1 MLLAS
6 GTTQAKTKCCCW
18 GMPRTCYVIK
28 HDASV
33 GLHLEAG
40 LALAEGQ
47 GVVATW
53 PAHAAG
59 TAAAARQQE
68 QATHQQQREGQ
79 VACCS
84 AAGGRAAAAGGAVR
98 VSERKVVVC
107 SVHAGC
113 LNTVQIRVLGCGSC
127 GWCKS

>member
-40 LALAEGQ
+40 LALACGDKEGRWRGGGQDGGGGGEVTGCVDMVLGAVSCAVDDNRGVGASREQ
-47 GVVATW
+47 GMKLACTTLCASANNVTR
-53 PAHAAG
+53 
-59 TAAAARQQE
+59 TAA
-68 QATHQQQREGQ
+68 
-79 VACCS
+79 S
-84 AAGGRAAAAGGAVR
+84 AAITQ
-98 VSERKVVVC
+98 
-107 SVHAGC
+107 
-113 LNTVQIRVLGCGSC
+113 LPNIQ
-127 GWCKS
+127 